1 MSESPR
7 SEVHRAT
14 QDDATTVARLL
25 HDFNAEYDEPTP
37 AVPVLAERLRE
48 LLAAEEIAVLL
59 AGDPPLGFALFRTR
73 PSLWSKAGDTYLEE
87 LYVVPEQRGEGI
99 GGALL
104 DAAIEAARA
113 VGADHFELTTG
124 EDDKAAISLYK
135 SRKLTNSEG
144 GPDGPRMLYYE
155 LDLLSTS

>member
-7 SEVHRAT
+7 SQIRRANPN
-14 QDDATTVARLL
+14 DAPAVARLL

-48 LLAAEEIAVLL
+48 LLAAEEITVLL
-59 AGDPPLGFALFRTR
+59 AGDPSLGFALFRIR
-73 PSLWSKAGDTYLEE
+73 PSLWSKAGDVYLEE
-87 LYVVPEQRGEGI
+87 LYVVPESRGEGI

-104 DAAIEAARA
+104 DAAIEAAHVA
-113 VGADHFELTTG
+113 GANHFELTTG
-124 EDDKAAISLYK
+124 EDDTTAISLYE
-135 SRKLTNSEG
+135 SRKLTNREG

-155 LDLLSTS
+155 LDL